1 VTVWRGPFAKVI
13 TDRWEREGRPPLMT
27 RDEVIREAF
36 GEPFHPAL
44 AEGFDVEAVARGLGW
59 EG

>member
-1 VTVWRGPFAKVI
+1 
-13 TDRWEREGRPPLMT
+13 MT

-36 GEPFHPAL
+36 GEPFDPERPRDADL
-44 AEGFDVEAVARGLGW
+44 EAVARGLGW